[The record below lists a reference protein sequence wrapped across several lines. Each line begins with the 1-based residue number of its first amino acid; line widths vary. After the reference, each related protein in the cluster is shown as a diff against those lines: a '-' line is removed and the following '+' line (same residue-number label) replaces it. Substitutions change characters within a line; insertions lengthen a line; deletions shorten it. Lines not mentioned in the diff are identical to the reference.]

1 MKRRLI
7 ALLLV
12 GTFLLWLVGSYLL
25 PEVAPWQTI
34 PGVGNLSL
42 FRAAVVGSAALF
54 IVIQILLIASV
65 FRFPQRVSR
74 HEPGALADNLR
85 NAEDGGEILIKRRWE
100 VLWTAMPLIAS
111 FGLFIASY
119 CMLSG

>member
-42 FRAAVVGSAALF
+42 FRVAVVGSAALF

-65 FRFPQRVSR
+65 FKFPQRVSR
-74 HEPGALADNLR
+74 HEPGAPTDDIL
-85 NAEDGGEILIKRRWE
+85 NAEDGGEIVIKRRWE

-111 FGLFIASY
+111 LGLFVVSY
-119 CMLSG
+119 WMLSG

>member
-25 PEVAPWQTI
+25 PEVAPWQTM
-34 PGVGNLSL
+34 PGEGSLSL
-42 FRAAVVGSAALF
+42 FRMAVVGSAALF
-54 IVIQILLIASV
+54 VLIQLLLVASV
-65 FRFPQRVSR
+65 FKFPQRVSR
-74 HEPGALADNLR
+74 HEPGASPDEILK
-85 NAEDGGEILIKRRWE
+85 AEDSGEILIKRRWE
-100 VLWTAMPLIAS
+100 VVWTAMPLIAS
-111 FGLFIASY
+111 FGLFAASY